1 MKHIKNKKGFGFVDS
16 GVKILIAVV
25 IGAVLL
31 GGTYAVANE
40 TVMPTVKTKIESLFD
55 YSGEVSTE
63 TKIQGDI
70 NGDGVLNDDDL
81 SILKNALLGNVTG
94 YDNSALD
101 VNEDGEVNVKDV
113 ARLKKLIAAQS
124 T

>member
-1 MKHIKNKKGFGFVDS
+1 
-16 GVKILIAVV
+16 V
-25 IGAVLL
+25 IGAVFL

-70 NGDGVLNDDDL
+70 NGDGVLNDEDL
-81 SILKNALLGNVTG
+81 SILKNALIGNVSG

-101 VNEDGEVNVKDV
+101 VNEDGEVNVKDIV
-113 ARLKKLIAAQS
+113 RLKNLIAAQS
-124 T
+124 AG